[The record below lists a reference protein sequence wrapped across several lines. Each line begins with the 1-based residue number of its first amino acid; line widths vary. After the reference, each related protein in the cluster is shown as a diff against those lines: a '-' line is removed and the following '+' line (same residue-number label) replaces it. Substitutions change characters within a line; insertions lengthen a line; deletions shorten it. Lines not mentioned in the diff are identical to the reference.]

1 MKRQKDNK
9 FHEAKVNPFKN
20 YYTLIEIEDKEY
32 VETYEAKFRSEAK
45 EYFSG
50 VAKQKG
56 GKFNPEK
63 IFVMK

>member
-20 YYTLIEIEDKEY
+20 YYTLIEVDGKEY

-45 EYFSG
+45 DYFYE
-50 VAKQKG
+50 VAKQKD

-63 IFVMK
+63 VYVMN